1 MTPILPPAFD
11 LEGRVAIVTGASAGL
26 GERFARVLHAS
37 GAHVVAVARRAAKLQ
52 HLSTE
57 LSGLQTVA
65 ADVTDP
71 TARQQLLDAVLGEHG
86 SIDVLVNNAGG
97 AVARPALD
105 EPVADFTDTLALN
118 LVAPFALAQLVAR
131 PMLAAGRG
139 SIINIASVL
148 GLASAWPVPST
159 SYTAAKGG
167 IVQLT
172 RELACQWATGGVR
185 VNAIAPGFFRSEAMD
200 ETAAD
205 ALAGYIRRGTPMAR
219 MGEAH
224 ELDGAL
230 VFLASDASSY
240 VTGQVLAVDGGWTA
254 H

>member
-1 MTPILPPAFD
+1 MTLIPPAFN

-37 GAHVVAVARRAAKLQ
+37 GAQVVAVARRADKLQ
-52 HLSTE
+52 HLADE
-57 LSGLQTVA
+57 LPGLRTVT
-65 ADVTDP
+65 ADVTDAA
-71 TARQQLLDAVLGEHG
+71 ARQRLVDTVVDDLGRV
-86 SIDVLVNNAGG
+86 DVLVNNAGG
-97 AVARPALD
+97 AVARPALEETAESFVD
-105 EPVADFTDTLALN
+105 ALGLN

-148 GLASAWPVPST
+148 GTISAWPVAST
-159 SYTAAKGG
+159 TYTAAKGG
-167 IVQLT
+167 LVQLT
-172 RELACQWATGGVR
+172 RELACQWAAGGVR

-200 ETAAD
+200 DAATD
-205 ALAGYIRRGTPMAR
+205 ALAGYIRRGTPMGR
-219 MGEAH
+219 MGDVH